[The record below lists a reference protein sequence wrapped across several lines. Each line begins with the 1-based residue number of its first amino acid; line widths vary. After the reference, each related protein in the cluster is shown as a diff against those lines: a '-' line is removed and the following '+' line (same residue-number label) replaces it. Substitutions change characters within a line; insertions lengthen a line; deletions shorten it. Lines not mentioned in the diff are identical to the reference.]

1 MEIVY
6 CPKCEDQPMLIA
18 AVKPLL
24 FAIGVEE
31 FHYRCQG
38 CGAQECG
45 SSAPR
50 GIGGPRALKGR
61 VNSEEDCDV
70 DFI

>member
-18 AVKPLL
+18 AVKQLL

-31 FHYRCQG
+31 FHDRCQE
-38 CGAQECG
+38 CGAQEL
-45 SSAPR
+45 R
-50 GIGGPRALKGR
+50 IVGPVGH
-61 VNSEEDCDV
+61 
-70 DFI
+70 